1 MGLALSGPYLI
12 DTNVLIY
19 ATLSG
24 DPRHA
29 MALEVLEARLTGA
42 SKACIS
48 TQNLAE
54 MYPNLT
60 GPKTQPSDSPAVAR
74 EKIRAIGS
82 LPRLEVLS
90 VTRGIVE
97 TTLRLCAER
106 GIVRQRYFDAQIVA
120 TMLENHVQTIVT
132 ENDRDFEGFE
142 FLRVVN
148 PFAKISE

>member
-1 MGLALSGPYLI
+1 MNLSLAEPYMI

-19 ATLSG
+19 ATLAK
-24 DPRHA
+24 DPRHEIA
-29 MALEVLEARLTGA
+29 VKVLEARLAGS
-42 SKACIS
+42 SKAYVS

-60 GPKTQPSDSPAVAR
+60 GPKTNPSDSPDVAR

-106 GIVRQRYFDAQIVA
+106 GLVRQRYFDAQIVA
-120 TMLENHVQTIVT
+120 TMLENKIQTIVT
-132 ENDRDFEGFE
+132 ENDKDFQGFE

-148 PFAKISE
+148 PFKKLSK